1 MNTTRAALWGVG
13 IVLILVSA
21 YIFYFEANLSRWFS
35 VTILAAGMLLFV
47 GLLVLTFAGGRHDDS
62 RTTVVTDEAATGET
76 DTKTTHVKHT

>member
-1 MNTTRAALWGVG
+1 MNTTRAVLWGLG

-47 GLLVLTFAGGRHDDS
+47 GLLVLTFAGGDHGDTQT
-62 RTTVVTDEAATGET
+62 TTVTDQDSSGEK